1 MRRIAQWLT
10 RQVNEL
16 TGSQLV
22 RAAINHRIQET
33 AQVLNLQIDSAAK
46 TIRAEVLVKGQSTPV
61 QLEVR
66 DYRITEEAG
75 RTKLSWSEIRIT
87 PGSVDLPPGL
97 KEKLEFIL

>member
-1 MRRIAQWLT
+1 MRRVAQWLT

-22 RAAINHRIQET
+22 RTLINAQIQEH

-66 DYRITEEAG
+66 DYQITEDANG
-75 RTKLSWSEIRIT
+75 TKLSWSEIRIA
-87 PGSVDLPPGL
+87 PGAVDLPPGL
-97 KEKLEFIL
+97 KSKLEFLL